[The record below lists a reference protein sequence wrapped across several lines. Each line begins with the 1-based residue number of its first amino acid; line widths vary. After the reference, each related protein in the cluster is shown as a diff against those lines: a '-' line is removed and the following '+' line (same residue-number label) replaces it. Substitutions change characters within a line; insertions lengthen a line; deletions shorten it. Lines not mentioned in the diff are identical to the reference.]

1 MVVTL
6 PQARHPRRPL
16 AGNLV
21 VVTDASVL
29 TGPPIGSTTEL
40 LGRLS
45 AIQAALAAGDGL
57 GWFNRMYQLVTQS
70 ISTTLSA
77 SAFADPAWTTRLD
90 VVFGNLYLD
99 AVRNSVQAPN
109 QVPRAWAA
117 LLEQRMQSSI
127 APLQFALAG
136 MNAHINR
143 DLPVAVVM
151 TCRQLGTAPN
161 DGSHHADFFKVND
174 VLAQVEPQ
182 IRELVEGEPLAQAD
196 HLFPGLQ
203 DVVGNFNMVKA
214 RETAWVNAET
224 LWALDELAP
233 STGAAYL
240 DGLDHLAGFA
250 GRGLLV
256 RLNRS
261 P

>member
-1 MVVTL
+1 M
-6 PQARHPRRPL
+6 
-16 AGNLV
+16 
-21 VVTDASVL
+21 S
-29 TGPPIGSTTEL
+29 EL
-40 LGRLS
+40 LARLA
-45 AIQAALAAGDGL
+45 AIQAALPTDDGL
-57 GWFNRMYQLVTQS
+57 AWFNRMYHLVTES
-70 ISTTLSA
+70 VAANVGAST
-77 SAFADPAWTTRLD
+77 FADPVWLTQLD
-90 VVFGNLYLD
+90 IVFGNLYLD
-99 AVRNSVQAPN
+99 AVRGSVAAPT

-117 LLEQRMQSSI
+117 LLEQRGQPGI

-143 DLPVAVVM
+143 DLPVAVVT
-151 TCRQLGTAPN
+151 TCQQLGTAP
-161 DGSHHADFFKVND
+161 DAGAHHADFFQVNT

-214 RETAWVNAET
+214 RETAWVNAQT
-224 LWALDELAP
+224 LWTLDHLAP
-233 STGAAYL
+233 GTGAAYL

-256 RLNRS
+256 RLTRTPS